1 MASARLPTTHPPT
14 IYRSRNGF
22 KVGLPTYIILDD
34 LYIYIYNQYFASR
47 TRLERSRDKLRPKT
61 GPKST
66 QSSCIY
72 IATAPVIP
80 SANTWLHTD
89 SYKTIVQSLERTL
102 GAEPEWASGSER
114 RRGYIC
120 EACCSRYLYRK
131 RDIYIERERVR
142 ERERERD
149 VRQQVARKLQ
159 SENDEKHPRSPR
171 PG

>member
-34 LYIYIYNQYFASR
+34 LYIYIYIISISR
-47 TRLERSRDKLRPKT
+47 AGLVWRGPGTNFGRRPAQNRPKVVVYIY
-61 GPKST
+61 
-66 QSSCIY
+66 IY

-89 SYKTIVQSLERTL
+89 SYITIVQSLERTL

-131 RDIYIERERVR
+131 RDIYIERE
-142 ERERERD
+142 
-149 VRQQVARKLQ
+149 
-159 SENDEKHPRSPR
+159 
-171 PG
+171 